1 MSLETVLL
9 TGAGGFIGAQILE
22 QLLKSGE
29 FHVIAPVRSEKDI
42 QNTLALHHEYSDKNV
57 RFPVV
62 ADLGTDG
69 ACDEIFGETEISYVI
84 HTAGRFRFENI
95 DSQKLIYDNYDTAR
109 SVIQSAEKFGKSLK
123 RFVLTGSVIVEITGQ
138 MKPSTFKEELTE
150 ADIVS
155 IPLEA
160 VRESG
165 DPVAC
170 YVAAKAESS
179 ALLFETASK
188 PSVSWDAVELLPAG
202 TAGPLAHSVP
212 DLTAGSHSLDWAY
225 NLLSGTWKEIPPVP
239 MFQIID
245 VRDVALAH
253 VLALRNEKASGQRI
267 NVVNSDSCYSH
278 QVLANLIRSK
288 YPELRDKVAEG
299 APEQL
304 IPAGM
309 VFYKISNAKSKEIFG
324 NELNYTPESDTYNAY
339 VDSVWEAMR
348 NRDLEL

>member
-1 MSLETVLL
+1 M
-9 TGAGGFIGAQILE
+9 
-22 QLLKSGE
+22 
-29 FHVIAPVRSEKDI
+29 
-42 QNTLALHHEYSDKNV
+42 EYY
-57 RFPVV
+57 R
-62 ADLGTDG
+62 
-69 ACDEIFGETEISYVI
+69 
-84 HTAGRFRFENI
+84 
-95 DSQKLIYDNYDTAR
+95 AR

>member
-1 MSLETVLL
+1 MSLET
-9 TGAGGFIGAQILE
+9 
-22 QLLKSGE
+22 SGE
-29 FHVIAPVRSEKDI
+29 FHVIAPVRSEKDT
-42 QNTLALHHEYSDKNV
+42 QSTLALHPEYSDKNV

-62 ADLGTDG
+62 PDLGANG
-69 ACDEIFGETEISYVI
+69 ACDEIFRETEINYVI
-84 HTAGRFRFENI
+84 HAAGRFRFENI
-95 DSQKLIYDNYDTAR
+95 DPQKLIYDNYDTAK
-109 SVIQSAEKFGKSLK
+109 SAEKFGKSLK

-165 DPVAC
+165 DSVAC

-179 ALLFETASK
+179 SLLFETASK
-188 PSVSWDAVELLPAG
+188 SSVSWDAVELLPAG
-202 TAGPLAHSVP
+202 TAGPLAHS
-212 DLTAGSHSLDWAY
+212 
-225 NLLSGTWKEIPPVP
+225 KEIPPVP
-239 MFQIID
+239 MFQITD

-278 QVLANLIRSK
+278 QMLANLIRSK

-299 APEQL
+299 TPEQL

-339 VDSVWEAMR
+339 VDRVREAMR